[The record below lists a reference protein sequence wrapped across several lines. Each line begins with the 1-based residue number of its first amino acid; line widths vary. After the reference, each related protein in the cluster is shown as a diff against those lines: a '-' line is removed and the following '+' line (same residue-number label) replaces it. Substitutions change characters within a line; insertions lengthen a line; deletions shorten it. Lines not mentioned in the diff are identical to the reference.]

1 MWTVIYIAPNADVAE
16 QYKSHLTDEGIF
28 VQLRPVSGTKKKMN
42 SLVEILVS
50 QSEAEEA
57 HEILTNLMNK
67 S

>member
-1 MWTVIYIAPNADVAE
+1 MWTVIYIAPNVDIAE
-16 QYKSHLTDEGIF
+16 QYKKHLTDESIF
-28 VQLRPVSGTKKKMN
+28 VQLRPVSGNKNKMD

-57 HEILTNLMNK
+57 HEILTNLINR